1 MFSWLPNRL
10 AMSGS
15 LMAKPLRSPS
25 TDCWLPMVVMFALWI
40 CAKRRPKVEALS
52 VYLLVTVDALGKRRN
67 SLCNIPGWIIC
78 YPFQSPAKE
87 KNIVIIF
94 RVAIMFGFATVF
106 TRNRSLLVPLS
117 VFVCALLASPKK
129 RSDSVLIFTWKNL
142 RNMFTRRASRL
153 ISVFNQLVVRQNKTF
168 SRCLINSIRVK
179 FALPYDMW
187 IPSWSP
193 KAGNN
198 SPQGLA
204 KSSPDSLHKC
214 RISQCLGCLLERVT
228 EQTKNIFWI

>member
-15 LMAKPLRSPS
+15 LMAIPLRSPS

-129 RSDSVLIFTWKNL
+129 RSDSVLIFTWKKPSQHVYETSISLNIYRSSISSLFDGIKHFLDVWLTAFGSNL
-142 RNMFTRRASRL
+142 RFLTTCEYQVDPLRLATTALKASHNPRRIRYINAESHDASA
-153 ISVFNQLVVRQNKTF
+153 VF
-168 SRCLINSIRVK
+168 
-179 FALPYDMW
+179 
-187 IPSWSP
+187 
-193 KAGNN
+193 
-198 SPQGLA
+198 
-204 KSSPDSLHKC
+204 
-214 RISQCLGCLLERVT
+214 
-228 EQTKNIFWI
+228 